1 MSIDTTHTT
10 TYSTADNPA
19 TPNPTADNPQTSNR
33 TIDAGRLLPLV
44 LEVNAAT
51 SLAAGAVGLAAGR
64 WSADRL
70 GLDSTTWVRLVGAG
84 LVVFALAVAAASR
97 LRGPAL
103 ARAARLISCADA
115 AWVIA
120 TVAVVAAGVL
130 STGGLVIAL
139 VMGVGVL
146 DLGLAQL
153 WLAGRL
159 ARSTGAGSR

>member
-1 MSIDTTHTT
+1 MSTDTAPITH
-10 TYSTADNPA
+10 SPA
-19 TPNPTADNPQTSNR
+19 APRR

-44 LEVNAAT
+44 LEANAAT

-64 WSADRL
+64 WSANRL
-70 GLDSTTWVRLVGAG
+70 GLDDTTWVRLVGAG
-84 LVVFALAVAAASR
+84 LILFALAVAAASR

-103 ARAARLISCADA
+103 ARAARLISAADA
-115 AWVIA
+115 AWVIG
-120 TVAVVAAGVL
+120 TVAVVATGVL
-130 STGGLVIAL
+130 STSGVVIAL

-159 ARSTGAGSR
+159 ARGGSAAGAGSR

>member
-1 MSIDTTHTT
+1 MNTDTAPITH
-10 TYSTADNPA
+10 SPA
-19 TPNPTADNPQTSNR
+19 ATRR

-70 GLDSTTWVRLVGAG
+70 GLDDTTWVRLVGAG
-84 LVVFALAVAAASR
+84 LILFAVAVAAGSR
-97 LRGPAL
+97 LRGPSL
-103 ARAARLISCADA
+103 ARAARLISAADA
-115 AWVIA
+115 AWVIG
-120 TVAVVAAGVL
+120 TVAVVASGVL
-130 STGGLVIAL
+130 STSGVVIAL

-153 WLAGRL
+153 WLAGHL
-159 ARSTGAGSR
+159 ARSGSPASAGSR

>member
-1 MSIDTTHTT
+1 MSIHTTHPT
-10 TYSTADNPA
+10 TYSSDDHQPRSRAIEP
-19 TPNPTADNPQTSNR
+19 
-33 TIDAGRLLPLV
+33 GRLLPLV

-70 GLDSTTWVRLVGAG
+70 GLDDTLWVRLVGAG
-84 LVVFALAVAAASR
+84 LILFALAVAAASR

-103 ARAARLISCADA
+103 ARAARLISVADA
-115 AWVIA
+115 AWVVG

-130 STGGLVIAL
+130 STGGVVIAA
-139 VMGVGVL
+139 VMGVGVA
-146 DLGLAQL
+146 DLGLAQV

-159 ARSTGAGSR
+159 ARTGTAGAGSR

>member
-1 MSIDTTHTT
+1 MSTNTAHTVHPDAHPT
-10 TYSTADNPA
+10 RSPA
-19 TPNPTADNPQTSNR
+19 TGRRSV
-33 TIDAGRLLPLV
+33 DAGRLLPLV

-51 SLAAGAVGLAAGR
+51 SLAAGAVGLVAAR

-70 GLDSTTWVRLVGAG
+70 GLDDTGWVRLVGAG
-84 LVVFALAVAAASR
+84 LILFALAVAASSR

-103 ARAARLISCADA
+103 ARAARLISGADA
-115 AWVIA
+115 AWVAA

-130 STGGLVIAL
+130 STGGVVIAV

-153 WLAGRL
+153 WLASRL
-159 ARSTGAGSR
+159 ARTAGSR

>member
-1 MSIDTTHTT
+1 MSTN
-10 TYSTADNPA
+10 TA
-19 TPNPTADNPQTSNR
+19 PTAGTDIHVDPAHSPAGAR
-33 TIDAGRLLPLV
+33 RAIDAGRLLPLV

-70 GLDSTTWVRLVGAG
+70 GLDSTTWVRLVAAG
-84 LVVFALAVAAASR
+84 LLLFAVAVAAASR

-103 ARAARLISCADA
+103 GRAARLISGADA
-115 AWVIA
+115 AWVA
-120 TVAVVAAGVL
+120 GTVAVVATGVL
-130 STGGLVIAL
+130 STGGVVIAV
-139 VMGVGVL
+139 VMGLGVL

-159 ARSTGAGSR
+159 ARTAPAGGR

>member
-1 MSIDTTHTT
+1 MSIHTTHPT
-10 TYSTADNPA
+10 TYSSDDHPA
-19 TPNPTADNPQTSNR
+19 RSRGVN
-33 TIDAGRLLPLV
+33 AGRLLPLV

-70 GLDSTTWVRLVGAG
+70 GLDDTRWVRLVGAG
-84 LVVFALAVAAASR
+84 LILFALAVAAASR

-103 ARAARLISCADA
+103 ARAARLISVADA
-115 AWVIA
+115 AWVIG

-130 STGGLVIAL
+130 STGGVVIAV
-139 VMGVGVL
+139 VMGVGVA

-159 ARSTGAGSR
+159 SRGNTAGSR

>member
-1 MSIDTTHTT
+1 MSMNTTQ
-10 TYSTADNPA
+10 PA
-19 TPNPTADNPQTSNR
+19 THIDHPDDNLSGRLTRPGR

-51 SLAAGAVGLAAGR
+51 SIAAGAVGLAAGR

-70 GLDSTTWVRLVGAG
+70 GLDDTFWVRLVGAG
-84 LVVFALAVAAASR
+84 LILFALAVAAASR

-103 ARAARLISCADA
+103 VRAGRLTSVADA
-115 AWVIA
+115 AWVVG

-130 STGGLVIAL
+130 STGGLVIAV
-139 VMGVGVL
+139 VMGVGVA

-153 WLAGRL
+153 WLAARL
-159 ARSTGAGSR
+159 ARTPAGSR